1 MMYAKQ
7 MLEKYITSKRK
18 ESKTS
23 KMSKSVTGGG
33 GIKRNR
39 SLLSMDN
46 LDIDEDDNSDN
57 SDEAASANNSHGS
70 DSLSSNDQ
78 NGGADNSRDSSR

>member
-1 MMYAKQ
+1 
-7 MLEKYITSKRK
+7 
-18 ESKTS
+18 
-23 KMSKSVTGGG
+23 MSRSVAGGG

-57 SDEAASANNSHGS
+57 SD
-70 DSLSSNDQ
+70 
-78 NGGADNSRDSSR
+78 